1 MLIII
6 IFTIMTGASASVVR
20 ASIMGLVLLFAN
32 GYGRLYDSRNSL
44 LLAGAV
50 MIYQNPL
57 ILRFDVGFQLS
68 FLAVMGL
75 LYIYPFLNNKFHKIP
90 ELWKLKELTLM
101 TISAQ
106 IAVAPSLIYYFNQFS
121 FLSLPANILILPL
134 VPFAMLIGFM
144 SGIGGM
150 IFLPLGKI
158 IGLAAWTIT
167 TYQIQAISFFAAL
180 W

>member
-1 MLIII
+1 
-6 IFTIMTGASASVVR
+6 
-20 ASIMGLVLLFAN
+20 
-32 GYGRLYDSRNSL
+32 
-44 LLAGAV
+44 
-50 MIYQNPL
+50 
-57 ILRFDVGFQLS
+57 
-68 FLAVMGL
+68 
-75 LYIYPFLNNKFHKIP
+75 
-90 ELWKLKELTLM
+90 M

-106 IAVAPSLIYYFNQFS
+106 IAVAPLLIYYFNQFS